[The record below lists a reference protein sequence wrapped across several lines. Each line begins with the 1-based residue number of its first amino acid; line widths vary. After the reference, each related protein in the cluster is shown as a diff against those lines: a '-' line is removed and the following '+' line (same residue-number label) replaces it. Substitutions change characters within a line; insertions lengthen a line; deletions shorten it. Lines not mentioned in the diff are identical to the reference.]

1 MHLILPLAVLLVAL
15 LAVAAFAARFA
26 LRLLSLAGRRRGQ
39 RVERAV
45 AYGPLPLQSVDITTP
60 QTVAPAAPA
69 VVFFHGGGWSSG
81 RAADYGFVGA
91 ALAAAGL
98 IVVVADYRLY
108 PAVRFPDFVHDTAQA
123 VALTA
128 GRFADRR
135 IVLAGHSAGAHIA
148 ALLALDPRYLAAAGV
163 PRHRIAGVIGISGPY
178 DFLPL
183 TRQRYRRIFPEA
195 HLADSQ
201 PIRFADGSAA
211 PMLLVTGDRDRGVL
225 PGNTLRFADAIRA
238 GGGRVATVVYPGVG
252 HLATVLAFAR
262 IWPWRKPP
270 VRRDL
275 VAFVNSLADNP
286 PG

>member
-1 MHLILPLAVLLVAL
+1 MYVILPLAGLLVAL

-26 LRLLSLAGRRRGQ
+26 LRLLSLAGRLRGQ

-60 QTVAPAAPA
+60 QTVAPAAPV

-108 PAVRFPDFVHDTAQA
+108 PAVRFPDFVADAAHA
-123 VALTA
+123 VALA
-128 GRFADRR
+128 ASRFADRR

-163 PRHRIAGVIGISGPY
+163 PRHRIAGTVGISGPY

-183 TRQRYRRIFPEA
+183 TRQHYQRIFPEA
-195 HLADSQ
+195 ILADSQ
-201 PIRFADGSAA
+201 PIRFVDGSAA

-225 PGNTLRFADAIRA
+225 PGNTLRLAAAIRA

-275 VAFVNSLADNP
+275 VAFVKGLADNP